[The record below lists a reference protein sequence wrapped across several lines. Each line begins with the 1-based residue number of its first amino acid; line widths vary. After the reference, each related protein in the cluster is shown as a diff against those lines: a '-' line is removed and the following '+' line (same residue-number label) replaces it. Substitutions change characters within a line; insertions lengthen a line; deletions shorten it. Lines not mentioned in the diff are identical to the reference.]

1 MDNLHSIQ
9 TTNENVKQPLA
20 TLIDGWI
27 ISNDEAFLH
36 HLSSYMGHWPNAKFK
51 CASDFESRT
60 LLNNDR
66 DKTLPDLVIID
77 GKTDWIAIVN
87 QFNNTNTTNATD
99 IILLAENADT
109 SLLRQALKYG
119 IKDVLS
125 IPFNETELDQIL
137 YDCAG
142 KKRNTAQLGEVSVF
156 INAKGGM
163 GASIIATT
171 VAHMLAL
178 EKETH
183 SVLIDTDAQFGCIP
197 SLLSAQPKF
206 ILSDALNQ
214 VEELDE
220 YALDGL
226 LTKHESGLRFISSR
240 NDDLL
245 DKIPTI
251 NALAFNR
258 FLLQLRNNFDHV
270 VVDLS
275 RGLENSTLPALAE
288 ANNIFIVVQQ
298 NVPAISEAAHL
309 IKQLKHLLGINENHL
324 KIIVNRYSKSIDI
337 DPDEIKKTLHV
348 NELILIPN
356 DYQSVSA
363 ATNLG
368 ELLAINHA
376 KRPIVKGMRIATN
389 CILNKTS
396 DEAHGI
402 KRLFSFLTS

>member
-1 MDNLHSIQ
+1 MINLH
-9 TTNENVKQPLA
+9 TVKTEEENTKQPLA
-20 TLIDGWI
+20 TLIDGLL
-27 ISNDEAFLH
+27 ISNDEQFIH
-36 HLSSYMGHWPNAKFK
+36 RLSSYLAHWPNAKFK
-51 CASDFESRT
+51 GVSDFESKA

-66 DKTLPDLVIID
+66 NKTLPDLVIID
-77 GKTDWIAIVN
+77 GKTDWIAIVSL
-87 QFNNTNTTNATD
+87 FNKTNTTNAPD
-99 IILLAENADT
+99 IILLTADVDT
-109 SLLRQALKYG
+109 PLMRQALKCG

-125 IPFNETELDQIL
+125 IPFIETELDQIL
-137 YDCAG
+137 YECAV

-178 EKETH
+178 EKATN

-214 VEELDE
+214 VDELDE

-240 NDDLL
+240 SDDLI

-258 FLLQLRNNFDHV
+258 FLLKLRNNFDHV
-270 VVDLS
+270 LVDLS

-298 NVPAISEAAHL
+298 NVPAISEAANL
-309 IKQLKHLLGINENHL
+309 IKQIKHLLGISDNHF
-324 KIIVNRYSKSIDI
+324 KVIVNRYSKNIDI
-337 DPDEIKKTLHV
+337 DPNEIKKTLHV
-348 NELILIPN
+348 NKLILIPN

-368 ELLAINHA
+368 ELLAVHYV
-376 KRPIVKGMRIATN
+376 KRPIVKGMRITTD

-396 DEAHGI
+396 QEAHGI

>member
-9 TTNENVKQPLA
+9 TKNENVKQPLA

-27 ISNDEAFLH
+27 ITHDEAFLH
-36 HLSSYMGHWPNAKFK
+36 HLSSYVGHWSNARFK
-51 CASDFESRT
+51 GFSDLESRA
-60 LLNNDR
+60 LLNNDGN
-66 DKTLPDLVIID
+66 KVLPDLVVVD
-77 GKTDWIAIVN
+77 GKTDWLAIVN
-87 QFNNTNTTNATD
+87 QFNQTNTTKIPD
-99 IILLAENADT
+99 IVLLAENVDT
-109 SLLRQALKYG
+109 SLMRQALKCG

-125 IPFNETELDQIL
+125 IPFNEIELDQIL

-142 KKRNTAQLGEVSVF
+142 KKRNTARLGDVSVF
-156 INAKGGM
+156 MNAKGGM
-163 GASIIATT
+163 GSSIIATT

-178 EKETH
+178 EKTTNP
-183 SVLIDTDAQFGCIP
+183 VLIDTDAQFGCIP

-220 YALDGL
+220 YAIDGL

-240 NDDLL
+240 SDDLL

-298 NVPAISEAAHL
+298 NVPAISEAANL

-337 DPDEIKKTLHV
+337 EPDEIKKTLHV

-368 ELLAINHA
+368 ELLAVNYV
-376 KRPIVKGMRIATN
+376 KRPIVKGMRVAAN
-389 CILNKTS
+389 CILNKTP